1 VNEIASVV
9 VTECERGLGL
19 EVEVLLAADEQ
30 LALQPMRR
38 RAVRLCRIAPVQA
51 LLLDRGRTPA
61 LGATL
66 SAKLPT
72 GDYRH
77 LDGSGSFDWSL
88 ALRLSKRLGRF
99 TWHGGYSRARLGP
112 WRLAPAVD
120 VRDSRSLFAACVFA
134 ATPDTSLI
142 LQARRSSSPFPFRQG
157 NDLGRVAMDVMAGF
171 RHRLPKRIDLEWS
184 LIENIDSY
192 YNTIDVGVFFGIA
205 LPLGP
210 PAPPAAGA
218 GLQPTTR

>member
-1 VNEIASVV
+1 M
-9 VTECERGLGL
+9 
-19 EVEVLLAADEQ
+19 VLSTTG
-30 LALQPMRR
+30 
-38 RAVRLCRIAPVQA
+38 A

-99 TWHGGYSRARLGP
+99 TWQGGYSRARLGP

-120 VRDSRSLFAACVFA
+120 GRHSRNLFPPLLFA
-134 ATPDTSLI
+134 PKPRTSL
-142 LQARRSSSPFPFRQG
+142 
-157 NDLGRVAMDVMAGF
+157 
-171 RHRLPKRIDLEWS
+171 
-184 LIENIDSY
+184 
-192 YNTIDVGVFFGIA
+192 
-205 LPLGP
+205 
-210 PAPPAAGA
+210 
-218 GLQPTTR
+218 